1 MSGKSS
7 VIGTI
12 AELAFPEAS
21 KFIKDIKKDGLGKT
35 ILKEAF
41 PAAYAMGQKF
51 RKAKSDKDKPSATS
65 EVTTAIDQLTENTV
79 MTNEILSHSVGLQNA
94 QNEILRDILSTLQ
107 DLKSN
112 NNITPDI
119 DLPDLPDKSSK
130 PKAKKPP
137 KARKGYRYNEKT
149 GRYHNE
155 KTNKM
160 VTHEEATG
168 VKAAPKGP
176 AEKVAA
182 PKVGEGIKGGAVK
195 SLGVIG
201 TAYAI
206 YDCYKEVDSLD
217 VNDPDYKK
225 KVTAIIG
232 KAVAQFGLATVGA
245 VFAGMLGTAV
255 VPGIGTIA
263 GIIVGVIGGFAAQ
276 LVFGDSIDELVDWVV
291 EKMFEKKA
299 KKVTTGASLVTSDP
313 KVQGASLL
321 SELGAKTEGDKTSV
335 MGDTLTFNASEQ
347 IKFIAATMELRANE
361 VILLGGV
368 QSLDDIASS
377 SATPGSTAPG
387 IGSSPGSQD
396 KGASPSASDAKG
408 VGDTSQPTDR
418 GSIDY
423 SGITSKLDLV
433 SVTSKSG
440 PSAKVN
446 KPYQAAF
453 QGLVNDLE
461 ARDYKIKSMGGQ
473 AVRANANNPNVLS
486 YHSFGAA
493 IDINP
498 ATNAN
503 GSRQSDMPD
512 GTNAIAAK
520 WGLGWGRNFRSTPD
534 PMHFSAAQGEG
545 GSVPLDRQGNI
556 KGYASGSPSVPKSG
570 PAIVGEKGREK
581 VKRDGKTLVTPGRA
595 TAVNLKKGD
604 RVEPHD
610 DNDGLID
617 IGVGL
622 AKTAISFVPVAGQ
635 VVAGAETAYHTY
647 NGDYKKAA
655 KSAIRM
661 APGGGVVGAVGS
673 MVADYAVDQLIPE
686 KSVPKSPPPPPAK
699 PKKSASGSGSS
710 VGSSYQ
716 SSEDTSG
723 TNQAGSKKK
732 VKGNNATPQA
742 QNTSGGLL
750 GMFHPGN

>member
-1 MSGKSS
+1 MSGKSN

-12 AELAFPEAS
+12 AELAFPEAA
-21 KFIKDIKKDGLGKT
+21 KLVKDIKTDGLGKT
-35 ILKEAF
+35 ILKTAF

-119 DLPDLPDKSSK
+119 DLPDLPDKSGK

-155 KTNKM
+155 TTKKM

-206 YDCYKEVDSLD
+206 YDCYKDVDALD

-245 VFAGMLGTAV
+245 VFAGMLGTAI

-263 GIIVGVIGGFAAQ
+263 GIIVGVLGGFAAQ

-313 KVQGASLL
+313 TVQGASLL

-335 MGDTLTFNASEQ
+335 MRDTLTFNASEQ

-377 SATPGSTAPG
+377 SATPGSTTPG

-408 VGDTSQPTDR
+408 IGDTSQPTER

-423 SGITSKLDLV
+423 AGITSKLDLV
-433 SVTSKSG
+433 SITSKSG
-440 PSAKVN
+440 PSAKIN

-461 ARDYKIKSMGGQ
+461 SRDYKIKSMGGQ

-534 PMHFSAAQGEG
+534 PMHFSVAQGEG
-545 GSVPLDRQGNI
+545 GTVPLDRQGNI
-556 KGYASGSPSVPKSG
+556 KGYASGSPSVPNSG

-604 RVEPHD
+604 RVEPHE
-610 DNDGLID
+610 DNSALD
-617 IGVGL
+617 IGLSL
-622 AKTAISFVPVAGQ
+622 ARTAIGFVPIAGQ
-635 VVAGAETAYHTY
+635 VAAGAETAYHAY

-655 KSAIRM
+655 KSAIG
-661 APGGGVVGAVGS
+661 AIPGGGIVGAVGG
-673 MVADYAVDQLIPE
+673 MAANYAIDQLVPE
-686 KSVPKSPPPPPAK
+686 KTVPRTPPPPAK
-699 PKKSASGSGSS
+699 PKKSASGAGSGVDPSS
-710 VGSSYQ
+710 HNSNG
-716 SSEDTSG
+716 TNG

-732 VKGNNATPQA
+732 NAKSNDIPPQA

>member
-1 MSGKSS
+1 MG
-7 VIGTI
+7 VLGTLGSI
-12 AELAFPEAS
+12 AFPEAA
-21 KFIKDIKKDGLGKT
+21 KLIQGVKEKVLGKE
-35 ILKEAF
+35 ILSRAF
-41 PAAYAMGQKF
+41 PKAYALGERF
-51 RKAKSDKDKPSATS
+51 RKTKSNKDKPTATS
-65 EVTTAIDQLTENTV
+65 EVTAAVDQLTENTV
-79 MTNEILSHSVGLQNA
+79 MTNEILSQSVALQNA
-94 QNEILRDILSTLQ
+94 QNEVLRDILGALQ
-107 DLKSN
+107 DLKN
-112 NNITPDI
+112 NQNPI
-119 DLPDLPDKSSK
+119 DLPDFDYDRNQKGKKQSP
-130 PKAKKPP
+130 KKPP

-149 GRYHNE
+149 GRYHEE
-155 KTNKM
+155 KTGKM
-160 VTHEEATG
+160 ASQEKATG
-168 VKAAPKGP
+168 VKP
-176 AEKVAA
+176 AEKVSGPKAA
-182 PKVGEGIKGGAVK
+182 EGPAAGTSSTGVKVVK
-195 SLGVIG
+195 TVGWLM
-201 TAYAI
+201 AAKLAW
-206 YDCYKEVDSLD
+206 DAYKELSAISPD
-217 VNDPDYKK
+217 DPDHFEKATRI
-225 KVTAIIG
+225 VTSLVAHIGLGMAAGALMAAILAPTGPGAIVG
-232 KAVAQFGLATVGA
+232 FLAGLAAGTVA
-245 VFAGMLGTAV
+245 EYFLGDT
-255 VPGIGTIA
+255 
-263 GIIVGVIGGFAAQ
+263 
-276 LVFGDSIDELVDWVV
+276 V
-291 EKMFEKKA
+291 EEVTQKLLDKLFEKKG
-299 KKVTTGASLVTSDP
+299 KKPTTGASLVSGEGQTI
-313 KVQGASLL
+313 GANVL
-321 SELGAKTEGDKTSV
+321 EDHGAKTEGSSTAIMK
-335 MGDTLTFNASEQ
+335 DTLSFNASEQ
-347 IKFIAATMELRANE
+347 IKFIAATMELKANE

-377 SATPGSTAPG
+377 GGPSPQRIGGAPG
-387 IGSSPGSQD
+387 QEQQGGSQAAGD
-396 KGASPSASDAKG
+396 TKG

-433 SVTSKSG
+433 SITSKTG

-446 KPYQAAF
+446 KPYAAAF

-461 ARDYKIKSMGGQ
+461 SRDYKIKSMGGQ
-473 AVRANANNPNVLS
+473 AVRGNANNPSVLS

-534 PMHFSAAQGEG
+534 PMHFSVAQSEG

-686 KSVPKSPPPPPAK
+686 KSAPKSPPPPPAK
-699 PKKSASGSGSS
+699 PKKSASGAGSGGAPYSS
-710 VGSSYQ
+710 
-716 SSEDTSG
+716 DKTSNTG
-723 TNQAGSKKK
+723 PPGSKK
-732 VKGNNATPQA
+732 NNSKNDTPTPQA
-742 QNTSGGLL
+742 QNSSGSLL